1 MEQTL
6 GKRIMQYRKN
16 KGLTQDKLAEALG
29 VTPQAVSKWENDQSC
44 PDISTLPKLAE
55 IFGITTDELLGHE
68 TQTVHQ
74 AQIVDN
80 AFEEE
85 NEPNGFHIQKGDWE
99 FKYEAG
105 KQGAIFFALLV
116 LSVGILALLNE
127 TLHWNV
133 SFWSILWPTALL
145 VFGIQGLCKKF
156 SFFAVGSTLFGGYFL
171 LDNLNILHFDLGD
184 IFFPVIVI
192 LFGLSL
198 LADALRKPKKHRFFV
213 NAPKSDKSRADF
225 TVEDTHFSCDVSFGD
240 STQYVSLAQLSQGEI
255 DCSFCNLTVDLSG
268 CATVSEDCRVEAD
281 CSFGNLTILV
291 PSRYQIIPATD
302 TSFGDVL
309 FEGTPD
315 ETPVGKI
322 RMDCDVSFGQI
333 TIRYI

>member
-68 TQTVHQ
+68 SQKVHQ
-74 AQIVDN
+74 AQIVEDPQEDPS
-80 AFEEE
+80 A
-85 NEPNGFHIQKGDWE
+85 GLHVQKGNWE

-127 TLHWNV
+127 FLHWNA

-156 SFFAVGSTLFGGYFL
+156 SFFSVGSILFGGYFL

-198 LADALRKPKKHRFFV
+198 LADALRKPKKSRFVV
-213 NAPKSDKSRADF
+213 NAPKNEKSRSDF
-225 TVEDTHFSCDVSFGD
+225 TVEDTRFVCDASFGD
-240 STQYVSLAQLSQGEI
+240 STQYVSLAQLSRGEI

-281 CSFGNLTILV
+281 CSFGNLNILV
-291 PSRYQIIPATD
+291 PSRYQVISKVD
-302 TSFGDVL
+302 TSFGDVRIS
-309 FEGTPD
+309 GNPD
-315 ETPVGKI
+315 EIPIGTI
-322 RMDCDVSFGQI
+322 HMDCDVSFGQI
-333 TIRYI
+333 AIQYI

>member
-6 GKRIMQYRKN
+6 GKRIAQLRKS

-68 TQTVHQ
+68 SQKVHQ
-74 AQIVDN
+74 AQIVEGPQDD
-80 AFEEE
+80 
-85 NEPNGFHIQKGDWE
+85 PSGDFHVQKGDWE

-105 KQGAIFFALLV
+105 KQGAVFFALLV

-127 TLHWNV
+127 FLNWNA

-156 SFFAVGSTLFGGYFL
+156 SFFSVGSALFGGYFL
-171 LDNLNILHFDLGD
+171 LDNLNVLNFDLGD
-184 IFFPVIVI
+184 IFFPVIII

-198 LADALRKPKKHRFFV
+198 LADALRKPKKSRFVV
-213 NAPKSDKSRADF
+213 NAPKSEKSRADF
-225 TVEDTHFSCDVSFGD
+225 TVEDTRFACDVSFGD
-240 STQYVSLAQLSQGEI
+240 STQYVSLDQLSRGEI

-268 CATVSEDCRVEAD
+268 CATVSEDCRIDAD
-281 CSFGNLTILV
+281 CSFGNLTVLV
-291 PSRYQIIPATD
+291 PSRYQVVTTVD
-302 TSFGDVL
+302 TSFGDVH
-309 FEGTPD
+309 FSGTPD
-315 ETPVGKI
+315 ETPAGKI
-322 RMDCDVSFGQI
+322 HMDCDASFGQI

>member
-6 GKRIMQYRKN
+6 GKRIMQYRKRN
-16 KGLTQDKLAEALG
+16 GLTQDKLAEALG

-44 PDISTLPKLAE
+44 PDINTLPKLAE
-55 IFGITTDELLGHE
+55 IFGITTDELLGC
-68 TQTVHQ
+68 QNQKVHQ
-74 AQIVDN
+74 AHIVDDSH
-80 AFEEE
+80 
-85 NEPNGFHIQKGDWE
+85 NESSAGLHVQKGNWE
-99 FKYEAG
+99 LKYDMG
-105 KQGAIFFALLV
+105 KKGSIFFALLV
-116 LSVGILALLNE
+116 LTVGVLTLLAQIFS
-127 TLHWNV
+127 WDV
-133 SFWSILWPTALL
+133 SFWSILWPTALMI
-145 VFGIQGLCKKF
+145 FGLNILFDKF
-156 SFFAVGSTLFGGYFL
+156 SFFSIGCTLFGGYFL
-171 LDNLNILHFDLGD
+171 LDNLHVISLDLGGL
-184 IFFPVIVI
+184 IFPIIVV

-198 LADALRKPKKHRFFV
+198 LVDALRKPKKPRFTV
-213 NAPKSDKSRADF
+213 KAPRSEKSSTDF
-225 TVEDTHFSCDVSFGD
+225 TCDNDRFTSSAAFCDT
-240 STQYVSLAQLSQGEI
+240 TQLVTLDQLSRGNIE
-255 DCSFCNLTVDLSG
+255 CSFCNLTVDLSG

-291 PSRYQIIPATD
+291 PSHYQIIPATD